1 MAYFN
6 HAFTKSFLGTG
17 PTQTAFP
24 VTFPDNTTINTT
36 TAGGYVTTA
45 GVPTYGLNQLSAINA
60 ATWGTATTATTDGY
74 IGWFSPATNLSLAIG
89 GGSNCCSAYLAGS
102 AIYSNDKIGPLAG
115 GYQETNKS
123 KMVNPRY
130 VSRFYSVAPCLP
142 QNNVIHVGSTYWT
155 AGGGVLIGSITTAGV
170 GYLPA
175 PQATAVATT
184 TTTTS
189 GTGTGLV
196 LSITISALGVPTV
209 TAIVNPGKGYAPG
222 DTVTIDCIQ
231 VGCVPGTLAVY
242 TVSIVPLPAIS
253 VTEPHAQE
261 GCGITPDCCKEY
273 LCGETYSLRLDV
285 KGSPAL
291 RFLNHNAYN
300 TVDAYTGCC
309 PAGAIAPVAVDST
322 EVMILWANG
331 LTTNPI
337 VGPFAQ
343 IVVQAEDGS
352 LLYAPGT
359 SAAFLAANGATTWD
373 LYVSPGHVAGAC
385 AGLILNGAYV
395 DTKFGDCSFQ
405 LSDFY
410 EKEPLQLFASE
421 VDYNGD
427 PCAFTTLCVVTE
439 CQGLQVQGLGETV
452 IRDLT
457 LSESYRQNFLA
468 TDIRIREITQG
479 NQIVTS
485 VNRASLYWRMYLQHN
500 VPRNYN
506 PSGTFDADQYML
518 EIFAL
523 PVQTNAG
530 TIAVNPLATFVT
542 NTLAWLNACT
552 TVCDTT
558 AYTCSTVCV
567 VPIAFPAIP
576 PYNPYNVV
584 SCN

>member
-74 IGWFSPATNLSLAIG
+74 IGWFSPTTNLSLAIG
-89 GGSNCCSAYLAGS
+89 GQSNCCSAYLAGS

-123 KMVNPRY
+123 KMVNPKY
-130 VSRFYSVAPCLP
+130 VSRFYEVAPCLP

-155 AGGGVLIGSITTAGV
+155 AGGGVLLLDAATLVPGTLYGISLTGVVTTVTG
-170 GYLPA
+170 
-175 PQATAVATT
+175 
-184 TTTTS
+184 
-189 GTGTGLV
+189 GTGTGLIV
-196 LSITISALGVPTV
+196 SYDTNVAQNVTSVTIVA
-209 TAIVNPGKGYAPG
+209 PGKGYTNG
-222 DTVTIDCIQ
+222 DTVTLVGGAGDATIDIDAL
-231 VGCVPGTLAVY
+231 VG
-242 TVSIVPLPAIS
+242 
-253 VTEPHAQE
+253 VTASHAQE
-261 GCGITPDCCKEY
+261 GCGISPECCKEY

-322 EVMILWANG
+322 TVMILWANG

-337 VGPFAQ
+337 VGPFVQ

-359 SAAFLAANGATTWD
+359 SATFLAANGAITWD
-373 LYVSPGHVAGAC
+373 QYVSPGHVVGAC

-395 DTKFGDCSFQ
+395 DTTFGDCSFQ

-410 EKEPLQLFASE
+410 EKEPVKLYASE

-523 PVQTNAG
+523 PAQTNAG
-530 TIAVNPLATFVT
+530 TIAINPLATFAT
-542 NTLAWLNACT
+542 NTLAWINACT

-558 AYTCSTVCV
+558 AYACSTVCV